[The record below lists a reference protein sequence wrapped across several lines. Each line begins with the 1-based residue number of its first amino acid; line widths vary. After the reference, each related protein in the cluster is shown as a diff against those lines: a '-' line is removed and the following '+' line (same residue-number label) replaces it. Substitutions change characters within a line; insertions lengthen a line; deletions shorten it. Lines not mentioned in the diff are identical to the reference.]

1 MNIVNIQGKTMTKV
15 TKANKS
21 NSNET
26 KALAL
31 EAIATLEKNQQILNK
46 LAEDALNKYQP
57 L

>member
-1 MNIVNIQGKTMTKV
+1 MTKV

-46 LAEDALNKYQP
+46 LAEDVLNKYQP

>member
-1 MNIVNIQGKTMTKV
+1 MTKV
-15 TKANKS
+15 TKINKS
-21 NSNET
+21 NSNDT
-26 KALAL
+26 KAFAL